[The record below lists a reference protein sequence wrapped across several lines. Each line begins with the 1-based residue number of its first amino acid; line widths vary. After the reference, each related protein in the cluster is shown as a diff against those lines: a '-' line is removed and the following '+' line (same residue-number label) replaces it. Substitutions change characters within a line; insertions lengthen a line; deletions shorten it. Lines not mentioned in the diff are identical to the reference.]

1 MDGLTA
7 AVYQRLTGDSVVADT
22 LTEFPEGSGVP
33 AVFTAGRVPADA
45 ELPYIS
51 TTGSLSD
58 SPWDTKTH
66 VGRFVWRDIY
76 LHVPSGQTQTLE
88 ETTEHIRSLFH
99 RNPLT
104 FAGWRGVVARCEV
117 RTQNTDDYEARI
129 VSMSLRLMED
139 DDESS

>member
-1 MDGLTA
+1 
-7 AVYQRLTGDSVVADT
+7 
-22 LTEFPEGSGVP
+22 
-33 AVFTAGRVPADA
+33 
-45 ELPYIS
+45 
-51 TTGSLSD
+51 
-58 SPWDTKTH
+58 
-66 VGRFVWRDIY
+66 
-76 LHVPSGQTQTLE
+76 LE